1 MKAGFIVRK
10 QQGQP
15 VRLEHSGKTAQV
27 GDGGRPRLWGTLE
40 MMVNDLE
47 LSERDKKPLKGFE
60 KGSGD
65 TVHLHS

>member
-1 MKAGFIVRK
+1 M
-10 QQGQP
+10 
-15 VRLEHSGKTAQV
+15 RLEHSGKTAQV

-40 MMVNDLE
+40 MMVNDSE